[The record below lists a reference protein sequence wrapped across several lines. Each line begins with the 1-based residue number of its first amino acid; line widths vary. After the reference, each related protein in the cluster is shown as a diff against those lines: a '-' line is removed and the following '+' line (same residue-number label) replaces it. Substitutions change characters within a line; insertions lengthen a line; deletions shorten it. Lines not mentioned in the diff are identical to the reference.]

1 MMDNSSNSSHS
12 VVQNQQGNNSLNS
25 DIIAELQNSSYETET
40 VDNSQ
45 LTSVFIEYDDP
56 VSQRRPSGQT
66 QDGSLTGYEN
76 VFEIIRKYGTDT
88 EILTIINGATLRF

>member
-1 MMDNSSNSSHS
+1 MDNSRNSSHS
-12 VVQNQQGNNSLNS
+12 VLQNQQGNNSLHS

-40 VDNSQ
+40 VDNTQ

-66 QDGSLTGYEN
+66 QDGSLTGCVDYM
-76 VFEIIRKYGTDT
+76 FIIINKYGTDT
-88 EILTIINGATLRF
+88 EV

>member
-1 MMDNSSNSSHS
+1 MTKFDIIREMDNPRHS
-12 VVQNQQGNNSLNS
+12 PVKNQQGSNSLHS

-56 VSQRRPSGQT
+56 VSQNKPSGQT
-66 QDGSLTGYEN
+66 QDGSLAG
-76 VFEIIRKYGTDT
+76 YGTS
-88 EILTIINGATLRF
+88 L